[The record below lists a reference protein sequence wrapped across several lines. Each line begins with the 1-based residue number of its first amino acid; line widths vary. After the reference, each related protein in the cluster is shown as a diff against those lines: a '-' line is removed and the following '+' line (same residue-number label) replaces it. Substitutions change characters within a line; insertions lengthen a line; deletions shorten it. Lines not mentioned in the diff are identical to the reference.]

1 MYTLTRLLLIAS
13 VLLAAYCAVMLAIL
27 MPWAGIAIAAGVVIA
42 AARRG
47 KALWAHGTARW
58 AQPSDLEGILGG
70 KGLIIGRLNERR

>member
-1 MYTLTRLLLIAS
+1 MYTLTRLLLIAA
-13 VLLAAYCAVMLAIL
+13 VLLAAYCAVVLTIL
-27 MPWAGIAIAAGVVIA
+27 FPWVGIIVAVGLGVA

-58 AQPSDLEGILGG
+58 AQTSDLEGMLGG

>member
-1 MYTLTRLLLIAS
+1 MYTLTRLLLIAT
-13 VLLAAYCAVMLAIL
+13 VLLAAYCAVVLIIL
-27 MPWAGIAIAAGVVIA
+27 FPWAGIIVAVGLCIA

-58 AQPSDLEGILGG
+58 ADASDLEGMLGG